1 MSAVVV
7 IGWYCIVWSGWFC
20 LNCCSQ
26 CNHAFACSLAATMHT
41 HTAPP
46 TSYCTIA
53 SIPFSHCFC
62 LLSPPGTDK
71 PCCSGTQ
78 GGLLTSS
85 LYNVLQVL
93 KGVGLD
99 WRCGGGAQISP
110 PTTIIYS
117 VSRLFCVQLWRH
129 QRLASM
135 VCRWMSLHSK
145 R

>member
-1 MSAVVV
+1 MVV

-53 SIPFSHCFC
+53 SVPFSHCFC

-93 KGVGLD
+93 KGEGLRSQRPLLSFIVSLDCFVCSYGDNKDKYGWLLSCVGGCFFTAKD
-99 WRCGGGAQISP
+99 
-110 PTTIIYS
+110 
-117 VSRLFCVQLWRH
+117 
-129 QRLASM
+129 
-135 VCRWMSLHSK
+135 K
-145 R
+145 

>member
-1 MSAVVV
+1 MHLLV
-7 IGWYCIVWSGWFC
+7 
-20 LNCCSQ
+20 LLQPQ
-26 CNHAFACSLAATMHT
+26 CT

-53 SIPFSHCFC
+53 SVPFSHCFC

-93 KGVGLD
+93 KGEGLD
-99 WRCGGGAQISP
+99 WRCGGGLRSQRPLLSFI
-110 PTTIIYS
+110 
-117 VSRLFCVQLWRH
+117 VSLDCFVCSYGDNKDKYGWLLWCVGGCLFT
-129 QRLASM
+129 A
-135 VCRWMSLHSK
+135 K
-145 R
+145 DK